1 VEASPSD
8 SSVFLF
14 SSTREGGGRERGE
27 GESGVGG
34 NDERGAKGQYD
45 DDGKV
50 RKKRHHS
57 NCTIPACTSG
67 AEYIQVALSIVSL
80 KL

>member
-1 VEASPSD
+1 MWRPRPRTAR
-8 SSVFLF
+8 SSYSAL
-14 SSTREGGGRERGE
+14 RERGE